1 MFYQI
6 GLQIVLLLVA
16 ESETATVGGFDKFF
30 QQDSMFGIKMN
41 PTTFI
46 VISVIWSLKT
56 SILLHSKILSM
67 EKGFFGFKTKTVVFL
82 WGLVSSVRR
91 VLGIV
96 AFFTPCLG
104 LLDLLWH
111 WHGEQFPFQV
121 RLDNAQ
127 RFNITPSSEDK
138 IELYRTREEV
148 LWSTLDRWSYED
160 PQDPRAPPYSIY
172 TGLSAKWT
180 MITFIAIFILQALAV
195 FLVKLCISADFSK
208 EKGGVFQKTI
218 HIISNT
224 NIPSP
229 YRDWDHGN
237 LSVEEHK
244 RRYKR
249 TEREMIYLFVFNAI
263 FSLTLLIPVWFTG

>member
-1 MFYQI
+1 
-6 GLQIVLLLVA
+6 
-16 ESETATVGGFDKFF
+16 
-30 QQDSMFGIKMN
+30 MN
-41 PTTFI
+41 PTTI
-46 VISVIWSLKT
+46 IIISVIWSLKT
-56 SILLHSKILSM
+56 SILLHVKILSM
-67 EKGFFGFKTKTVVFL
+67 EKGFFGFKAKTAAFL
-82 WGLVSSVRR
+82 WGLVSSIRR

-121 RLDNAQ
+121 RLDHAQ
-127 RFNITPSSEDK
+127 SLNITPSLDDK
-138 IELYRTREEV
+138 IELYRMREEV

-160 PQDPRAPPYSIY
+160 PQHPRAPPYSIY

-180 MITFIAIFILQALAV
+180 LVTFIALFVLHALTV
-195 FLVKLCISADFSK
+195 FLVKLCTSAEFRK
-208 EKGGVFQKTI
+208 EKGNMFQKTI

-229 YRDWDHGN
+229 FRDWDHGDV
-237 LSVEEHK
+237 SVEEHL

-249 TEREMIYLFVFNAI
+249 TEREMICLFLVNAV
-263 FSLTLLIPVWFTG
+263 FSLTLLVPVWFTGQTNILIQIKCNEILNLY